1 MNARLPALATAISTV
16 SPSPVVFLHVAV
28 FMAGNKTLSDETFR
42 LVSFQGQE
50 SISDHFEYELELH
63 ANTSPEH
70 GSPIAFADLVGRPVT
85 AGIHYPAQGDNG
97 ESPTREDANQWFQDA
112 LNGRDE
118 SRRLA
123 LFNGIVAS
131 CAMEQPGVYRITM
144 RPALWKLTLTNAY
157 RVHAQRNVRDAIEDL
172 LKLHRVDY
180 SVDALVGSD
189 NLAYTRV
196 QDWLQA
202 GESDY
207 DFLQRLM
214 SKAHIYYFVTAG
226 ARSHTVVFANRPAYP
241 QAVPSGQPLRYCATA
256 EDELGLAQPDVVSQ
270 YSLQQNLSSSAV
282 RSVFTREENCW
293 ETDTIATFQSFVAS
307 TQDNLGELPFNQYQ
321 IYQYGCS
328 DAEVDHYAN
337 ATQDTLETGRFA
349 FSGASFCPWLR
360 CGHQFT
366 LTQFPHDGQW
376 PHQVRPGL
384 EGLALV
390 ATQVQHQAS
399 LDGSYTNKFQA
410 ADAQGLVTPFSIQET
425 QQGTVLAKVVA
436 HDSAATPAPVNWR
449 WYEKDN
455 FDPETGLARDSDGTQ
470 KELVAQGVCVR
481 FSTDGDDSDPVW
493 IKLAPHMQTVPEI
506 GVTVVV
512 TRAQDQSELPEIQSI
527 IHANGTKV
535 IQPSGWTA
543 NTNVGSSY
551 STGYGDGQSIR
562 FGLHSQ
568 ADLDRA
574 TGIVGDQYATG
585 KFREAS
591 YSQGASYSYATSE
604 TGAPGLLSTSDS
616 FGSTYSTHHGAMNSS
631 TTVFDNTYSESTVN
645 DTATS
650 INTVS
655 GTASNTNTTAV
666 SLSTSTT
673 GTQTSTS
680 LTGASISSEFVG
692 AHTGMSVTGVSGTMS
707 MTGMRGQL
715 SLEGISTNTS
725 LTGEST
731 NTSVTGESNQVN
743 ATGASTSVSVTGVAS
758 HVSLTGAETG
768 VTLTGSN
775 TTMSLSGATTGMNLI
790 GAQTDMTLVG
800 AATRMSVTGE
810 STSMN
815 VMGDSTDISVSG
827 STTNMSIKAA
837 STSIDITGGGISV
850 QLAAAMASMHITGL
864 SLDIVE
870 LKIYL

>member
-1 MNARLPALATAISTV
+1 MNARLPTLATAISAV
-16 SPSPVVFLHVAV
+16 SPSPVVYLHVAL
-28 FMAGNKTLSDETFR
+28 FMAGGKVLGDETLR

-50 SISDHFEYELELH
+50 GISDHFEYQLELH
-63 ANTSPEH
+63 GNTSP
-70 GSPIAFADLVGRPVT
+70 GQGTSVAFGDLVGRPVT
-85 AGIHYPAQGDNG
+85 VGIHYPAQDDSGA
-97 ESPTREDANQWFQDA
+97 SPTREAANQWFQDA

-131 CAMEQPGVYRITM
+131 CAMEDPGVYRITM

-157 RVHAQRNVRDAIEDL
+157 RVHAQRNVRDAIVDL
-172 LKLHRVDY
+172 LKQHRVAY

-189 NLAYTRV
+189 NLAVTRV

-207 DFLQRLM
+207 DFLMRLM
-214 SKAHIYYFVTAG
+214 AKAHLYYFVTAD

-241 QAVPSGQPLRYCATA
+241 QAVPDGRALRYCATL

-270 YSLQQNLSSSAV
+270 YSLQQNLASSAV
-282 RSVFTREENCW
+282 RTVFTREENCW
-293 ETDTIATFQSFVAS
+293 ETDTIATFQSFVAN
-307 TQDNLGELPFNQYQ
+307 TRDNPGELPFNQYQ

-337 ATQDTLETGRFA
+337 ATQDTLDTGRFA
-349 FSGASFCPWLR
+349 LSGASFCPWLR

-366 LTQFPHDGQW
+366 LTQFPRDGQW
-376 PHQVRPGL
+376 PQQVRPPL

-449 WYEKDN
+449 WYEKNN

-470 KELVAQGVCVR
+470 PELVAQGVCVR
-481 FSTDGDDSDPVW
+481 FSTAAQDSDPVW

-512 TRAQDQSELPEIQSI
+512 ARAQDQSELPEIQSI
-527 IHANGTKV
+527 IHANGNKV

-543 NTNVGSSY
+543 NTTVGSAY
-551 STGYGDGQSIR
+551 STNYGDGQSIR
-562 FGLHSQ
+562 FGLKSQ
-568 ADLDRA
+568 ADLNRA
-574 TGIVGDQYATG
+574 TGIVSNQYATG
-585 KFREAS
+585 QFREAS
-591 YSQGASYSYATSE
+591 YAQGASYSYATSE
-604 TGAPGLLSTSDS
+604 TGAPGLLSKSDS
-616 FGSTYSTHHGAMNSS
+616 FGSTYSTHHGAMSS
-631 TTVFDNTYSESTVN
+631 SKTVFDNTYSESTVN
-645 DTATS
+645 DDATS

-655 GTASNTNTTAV
+655 GTASNTSTTAIAV
-666 SLSTSTT
+666 NTSTT
-673 GTQTSTS
+673 GVQTSTS
-680 LTGASISSEFVG
+680 LTGMSQSAEVVG
-692 AHTGMSVTGVSGTMS
+692 MHTGMSATGVSTTASATGVRTQASMEGVATSAS
-707 MTGMRGQL
+707 MTGM
-715 SLEGISTNTS
+715 STS
-725 LTGEST
+725 M
-731 NTSVTGESNQVN
+731 SVTGESSQVS
-743 ATGASTSVSVTGVAS
+743 ATGANTSVSVTGVSS
-758 HVSLTGAETG
+758 HVGMTGAETG
-768 VTLTGSN
+768 VNLTGVN
-775 TTMSLSGATTGMNLI
+775 TSMSLSGATTSMNLI

-827 STTNMSIKAA
+827 STTNMSIKGM